1 MIIIFFPFF
10 LLFSCDKYRVFEEN
24 RDLTDKTWKAY
35 QEINYKFQ
43 ISDTTRTY
51 DMLFNIRNSSNYPN
65 YNIYISYVLM
75 DSIGN
80 KLDSDLKNM
89 ILFDPKTGFPNGS
102 SGTGDLFEHQFPIIT
117 KFIFPYPGRF
127 SLAIEQ
133 KMRYENL
140 PEIYSIGL
148 RVAFAN

>member
-1 MIIIFFPFF
+1 
-10 LLFSCDKYRVFEEN
+10 VFEEN

-35 QEINYKFQ
+35 QEINYEFQ

-51 DMLFNIRNSSNYPN
+51 DMLFNIRNTSKYPN

-80 KLDSDLKNM
+80 KLESDLRNM
-89 ILFDPKTGFPNGS
+89 TLFDPKTGFPYGS

-117 KFIFPYPGRF
+117 NYAFPYPGRF
-127 SLAIEQ
+127 SFSVEQ

-148 RVAFAN
+148 RVAFTN